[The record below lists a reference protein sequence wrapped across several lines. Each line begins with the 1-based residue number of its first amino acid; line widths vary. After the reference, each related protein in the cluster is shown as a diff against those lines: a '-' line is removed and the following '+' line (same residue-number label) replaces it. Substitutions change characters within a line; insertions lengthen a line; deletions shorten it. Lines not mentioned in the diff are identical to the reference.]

1 MKKEEEEGKAFTHRL
16 IHQEGTKLSQTLN
29 SKKKT
34 LSSIIPPRSKEYR
47 ESKFSRRDNKMNRIK
62 ASISEPPLNIRES
75 QPACVFINSHQS
87 RPP

>member
-1 MKKEEEEGKAFTHRL
+1 MKKEEEEEGKAFTHRL
-16 IHQEGTKLSQTLN
+16 IHQEATKLSQILN
-29 SKKKT
+29 RKK
-34 LSSIIPPRSKEYR
+34 RSAVLFSPAQKNR